1 MAVYIPE
8 EKINDIKNSA
18 DIVDIIS
25 ETVVLKKS
33 GKNFLGLCPF
43 HSEKTPSFTV
53 SPDKQIF
60 YCFGC
65 NAGGNVFSFL
75 MKQHGLSFPEAARM
89 LARRYGIDIP
99 VRTMSL
105 EQKRRISERE
115 SVLAINRQAMDFFRC
130 ALLENASGKKAME
143 YLLKRGISREIID
156 DFKLGYAPEGWD
168 NLAIYFSK
176 NKQSD
181 GLVEKS
187 GLIIPRKGKSGFY
200 DRFRSRIIFPIFDVS
215 MQVIGFGGRVLD
227 DSLPKYLNSPET
239 PVYNKSRSLY
249 GLHMAKG
256 KCRESETVFIVEGY
270 FDLLALHQHGIQNSV
285 ATLGTSLTPEHV
297 QILRGFIGKS
307 GRVVL
312 VYDSDIAG
320 IKAAQRSIEVFDKGY
335 VDASIVVL
343 PDGHD
348 PDSYLLEFG
357 AEPFTKLAAESKGVI
372 SFLIDCAVKKHLSAC
387 DAQAGG
393 LSTEG
398 KIHIISDMKAPLAA
412 INDNVARSLYVK
424 ELAERIGIDETAV
437 LEKVREVSAGRS
449 SDIAK
454 PAADYVLQNNGNRLE
469 RRIIAMMLQ
478 FPEVL
483 PEVDNR
489 GVLNLFEDNI
499 LKSIGQFIL
508 KRKNRSVE
516 LASELMTIIDDKD
529 KRSIIASLVM
539 GDDLWDRDGCLKLIA
554 QFESSKYRHER
565 KLLQEIKDAEER
577 NDHELLLGLLKKK
590 QIQAKKTKEKNF

>member
-8 EKINDIKNSA
+8 EKINDITNAS

-65 NAGGNVFSFL
+65 SAGGNVFSFL
-75 MKQHGLSFPEAARM
+75 MKQEGLSFPEAARM

-99 VRTMSL
+99 VRTMSP

-115 SVLAINRQAMDFFRC
+115 SVLAINRQAMDFFC
-130 ALLENASGKKAME
+130 LALLENVSGKKAME
-143 YLLKRGISREIID
+143 YLIERGISREIID

-176 NKQSD
+176 KKEPD

-200 DRFRSRIIFPIFDVS
+200 DRFRSRIIFPIFDIS
-215 MQVIGFGGRVLD
+215 MQIIGFGGRVLD

-256 KCRESETVFIVEGY
+256 KCRESKTVFIVEGY

-297 QILRGFIGKS
+297 QILRGFIGKN

-320 IKAAQRSIEVFDKGY
+320 IKAAKRSIEVFDKGY

-343 PDGHD
+343 PTGHD

-357 AEPFTKLAAESKGVI
+357 AESFTSLTAESKGVI
-372 SFLIDCAVKKHLSAC
+372 SFLIDYAVKKH
-387 DAQAGG
+387 G

-398 KIHIISDMKAPLAA
+398 KIHIISDMKVPLSA
-412 INDNVARSLYVK
+412 INDNVARLLYIK
-424 ELAERIGIDETAV
+424 ELAERIGIDETAL
-437 LEKVREVSAGRS
+437 LEKVREVSAGGR

-454 PAADYVLQNNGNRLE
+454 PGADYALQNNGNRLE

-478 FPEVL
+478 FPDVL

-489 GVLNLFEDNI
+489 GLLNLFEDNM

-508 KRKNRSVE
+508 QRKDRSGE

-529 KRSIIASLVM
+529 KRSIIASLAM

-554 QFESSKYRHER
+554 QFESSRYRHER

-577 NDHELLLGLLKKK
+577 NDHDLLFRLLKKK
-590 QIQAKKTKEKNF
+590 QMQAKKIK

>member
-25 ETVVLKKS
+25 EVVVLKKS

-239 PVYNKSRSLY
+239 LVYNKSRSLY

-312 VYDSDIAG
+312 VYDSDRAG

-343 PDGHD
+343 PAGHD

-357 AEPFTKLAAESKGVI
+357 AEPFTKLVAESKGVI
-372 SFLIDCAVKKHLSAC
+372 SFLIDCAVKKH
-387 DAQAGG
+387 G

-398 KIHIISDMKAPLAA
+398 KIHIISDMKVPLAA
-412 INDNVARSLYVK
+412 INDNVARSLYSK

-449 SDIAK
+449 SDIGK
-454 PAADYVLQNNGNRLE
+454 PAADYVLQKSGNRLE

-539 GDDLWDRDGCLKLIA
+539 GDDLWDRDGCLKLIG

>member
-8 EKINDIKNSA
+8 EKINDIKNAA

-25 ETVVLKKS
+25 EVVVLKKS

-53 SPDKQIF
+53 STDKQIF

-65 NAGGNVFSFL
+65 SAGGNVFSFL
-75 MKQHGLSFPEAARM
+75 MKQEGISFPDAVRM

-99 VRTMSL
+99 VQTMSP
-105 EQKRRISERE
+105 EQKRQISQRE
-115 SVLAINRQAMDFFRC
+115 SVLAINKQAMDFFRC
-130 ALLENASGKKAME
+130 ALLENTSGKKAME
-143 YLLKRGISREIID
+143 YLLKRGISREIIN
-156 DFKLGYAPEGWD
+156 DFKIGYAPEGWD

-176 NKQSD
+176 NKQPD
-181 GLVEKS
+181 ELVEKS

-200 DRFRSRIIFPIFDVS
+200 DRFRSRIIFPIFDIN

-249 GLHMAKG
+249 GLHVAKG
-256 KCRESETVFIVEGY
+256 KCRESKTVFIVEGY

-297 QILRGFIGKS
+297 QILRGFIGKD
-307 GRVVL
+307 GRIVL
-312 VYDSDIAG
+312 VYDSDLAG
-320 IKAAQRSIEVFDKGY
+320 IKAAQRSIEVFDRGY
-335 VDASIVVL
+335 VNAAIVVL
-343 PDGHD
+343 PSGHD

-357 AEPFTKLAAESKGVI
+357 TEPFMNLAAESKGVI
-372 SFLIDCAVKKHLSAC
+372 SFLIDCAVKKH
-387 DAQAGG
+387 G

-424 ELAERIGIDETAV
+424 ELAERVDIDEKAV
-437 LEKVREVSAGRS
+437 LEKVRQVSAGKR
-449 SDIAK
+449 SDIAS
-454 PAADYVLQNNGNRLE
+454 PSADYVLQNNGNRLE
-469 RRIIAMMLQ
+469 RQIISMMLQ

-483 PEVDNR
+483 PEVYNR
-489 GVLNLFEDNI
+489 GLLNLFEDNI

-508 KRKNRSVE
+508 KRKDSPGDLV
-516 LASELMTIIDDKD
+516 SELMAVVDDKD
-529 KRSIIASLVM
+529 KKSIIASLAM
-539 GDDLWDRDGCLKLIA
+539 GDELWDRDECLKLIT
-554 QFESSKYRHER
+554 QFESSRYRNER
-565 KLLQEIKDAEER
+565 KLLQEIKAAEDR
-577 NDHELLLGLLKKK
+577 NDHELVLRLLKKK
-590 QIQAKKTKEKNF
+590 QMQIKKTK

>member
-8 EKINDIKNSA
+8 EKINDIKNAS

-75 MKQHGLSFPEAARM
+75 MKQEGISFPEAARM

-99 VRTMSL
+99 VRTMSP
-105 EQKRRISERE
+105 EQKRRISEKE

-168 NLAIYFSK
+168 KLAIYFSK
-176 NKQSD
+176 KKQPD

-200 DRFRSRIIFPIFDVS
+200 DRFRSRIIFPIFDIS
-215 MQVIGFGGRVLD
+215 MQVIGFGGRVMD

-256 KCRESETVFIVEGY
+256 KCRETRTVFIVEGY

-297 QILRGFIGKS
+297 QILRGFIGEN

-343 PDGHD
+343 PAGHD

-357 AEPFTKLAAESKGVI
+357 AEPFTKLAAESKEII

-393 LSTEG
+393 LSTKG
-398 KIHIISDMKAPLAA
+398 KIHIISDMKVPLAA

-437 LEKVREVSAGRS
+437 LEKVREVSVARR
-449 SDIAK
+449 SDIARS
-454 PAADYVLQNNGNRLE
+454 AADYVLQNNGNRLE

-478 FPEVL
+478 FTEIL
-483 PEVDNR
+483 SEVDNR
-489 GVLNLFEDNI
+489 GLLNLFEDNI

-508 KRKNRSVE
+508 KCKDRPGE
-516 LASELMTIIDDKD
+516 PASELMTIIDDKD
-529 KRSIIASLVM
+529 KKNIIASLVM

-554 QFESSKYRHER
+554 QFESSRYRHER

-577 NDHELLLGLLKKK
+577 NDHELLLRLLKKK
-590 QIQAKKTKEKNF
+590 QMQAKNKIKNF

>member
-8 EKINDIKNSA
+8 EKIDDIKNSA

-25 ETVVLKKS
+25 ETVLLKKS

-75 MKQHGLSFPEAARM
+75 MKQEGISFPEAARM

-99 VRTMSL
+99 VRTMSP

-115 SVLAINRQAMDFFRC
+115 SVLVINRQAMDFFRH
-130 ALLENASGKKAME
+130 ALLENTSGEKAME

-176 NKQSD
+176 KKQLD

-187 GLIIPRKGKSGFY
+187 GLIIPRKGKNGFY
-200 DRFRSRIIFPIFDVS
+200 DRFRSRIIFPIFDIS
-215 MQVIGFGGRVLD
+215 MHVIGFGGRVMD

-256 KCRESETVFIVEGY
+256 KCRESKTVFIVEGY

-297 QILRGFIGKS
+297 QILRGVIGKN
-307 GRVVL
+307 GRVML

-335 VDASIVVL
+335 VDAGIVVL
-343 PDGHD
+343 PSGHD

-372 SFLIDCAVKKHLSAC
+372 SFLIDCAVKKH
-387 DAQAGG
+387 G

-398 KIHIISDMKAPLAA
+398 KIHIISDMKVPLAA

-424 ELAERIGIDETAV
+424 ELSERIGIDETAV
-437 LEKVREVSAGRS
+437 LEKVRGVSAGRR

-454 PAADYVLQNNGNRLE
+454 PAADYTLRNNGNKLE

-489 GVLNLFEDNI
+489 GLLNLFEDNI

-508 KRKNRSVE
+508 DRSGE
-516 LASELMTIIDDKD
+516 PASELMTIIDDKD
-529 KRSIIASLVM
+529 KRSIIASLVI

-554 QFESSKYRHER
+554 QFESSRYRHER
-565 KLLQEIKDAEER
+565 KFLQEIKDAEDR
-577 NDHELLLGLLKKK
+577 NDHELVLRLLKKK
-590 QIQAKKTKEKNF
+590 RTQVKNKTKNP

>member
-1 MAVYIPE
+1 MHFLAVYIPE
-8 EKINDIKNSA
+8 EKIDDIKNSA

-25 ETVVLKKS
+25 ETVLLKKS

-75 MKQHGLSFPEAARM
+75 MKQEGISFPEAARM

-99 VRTMSL
+99 VRTMSP

-115 SVLAINRQAMDFFRC
+115 SVLEINRQAMDFFRNI
-130 ALLENASGKKAME
+130 LLENASGKKAME

-176 NKQSD
+176 KKQLD

-187 GLIIPRKGKSGFY
+187 GLIIPRKGKNGFY
-200 DRFRSRIIFPIFDVS
+200 DRFRSRIIFPIFDIS
-215 MQVIGFGGRVLD
+215 MHVIGFGGRVMD

-256 KCRESETVFIVEGY
+256 KCRESKTVFIVEGY

-297 QILRGFIGKS
+297 QILRGVIGKN
-307 GRVVL
+307 GRVML

-335 VDASIVVL
+335 VDAGIVVL
-343 PDGHD
+343 PSGHD

-372 SFLIDCAVKKHLSAC
+372 SFLIDCAVKKH
-387 DAQAGG
+387 G

-398 KIHIISDMKAPLAA
+398 KIHIISDMKVPLAA

-424 ELAERIGIDETAV
+424 ELSERIGIDETAV
-437 LEKVREVSAGRS
+437 LEKVRGVSAGRR

-454 PAADYVLQNNGNRLE
+454 PAADYTLRNNGNKLE

-489 GVLNLFEDNI
+489 GLLNLFEDNI

-508 KRKNRSVE
+508 DRSGE
-516 LASELMTIIDDKD
+516 PASELMTIIDDKD
-529 KRSIIASLVM
+529 KRSIIASLVI

-565 KLLQEIKDAEER
+565 KFLQEIKDAEDR
-577 NDHELLLGLLKKK
+577 NDHELVLRLLKKK
-590 QIQAKKTKEKNF
+590 RTQVKNKTKNP

>member
-65 NAGGNVFSFL
+65 NTGGNVFSFL
-75 MKQHGLSFPEAARM
+75 MKQEGLSFPEAARM

-99 VRTMSL
+99 VRTMSP

-168 NLAIYFSK
+168 NLAIYLSK
-176 NKQSD
+176 KKQPD

-200 DRFRSRIIFPIFDVS
+200 DRFRSRIIFPIFDIS

-249 GLHMAKG
+249 GLNMAKG
-256 KCRESETVFIVEGY
+256 KCRESRTVFIVEGY

-297 QILRGFIGKS
+297 QILRGFIGKN

-343 PDGHD
+343 PAGHD

-357 AEPFTKLAAESKGVI
+357 AEPFTKLAAESKEII

-393 LSTEG
+393 LSTKG
-398 KIHIISDMKAPLAA
+398 KIHIISDMKVPLAA

-437 LEKVREVSAGRS
+437 LEKVREVSVARR
-449 SDIAK
+449 SDIAR

-478 FPEVL
+478 FPEIL
-483 PEVDNR
+483 SEVHNR
-489 GVLNLFEDNI
+489 GLLNLFEDDI

-508 KRKNRSVE
+508 KRKDRSGE
-516 LASELMTIIDDKD
+516 PASELMTVIDDKD

-554 QFESSKYRHER
+554 QFESSRYRHER

-577 NDHELLLGLLKKK
+577 NDHELLLRLLKKK
-590 QIQAKKTKEKNF
+590 QIQIKKIK

>member
-1 MAVYIPE
+1 MHFLAVYIPE
-8 EKINDIKNSA
+8 EKIDDIKNSA

-25 ETVVLKKS
+25 ETVLLKKS

-75 MKQHGLSFPEAARM
+75 MKQEGISFPEAARM

-99 VRTMSL
+99 VRTMSP

-115 SVLAINRQAMDFFRC
+115 SVLVINRQAMDFFRH
-130 ALLENASGKKAME
+130 ALLENTSGEKAME

-176 NKQSD
+176 KKQLD

-187 GLIIPRKGKSGFY
+187 GLIIPRKGKNGFY
-200 DRFRSRIIFPIFDVS
+200 DRFRSRIIFPIFDIS
-215 MQVIGFGGRVLD
+215 MHVIGFGGRVMD

-256 KCRESETVFIVEGY
+256 KCRESKTVFIVEGY

-297 QILRGFIGKS
+297 QILRGVIGKN
-307 GRVVL
+307 GRVML

-335 VDASIVVL
+335 VDAGIVVL
-343 PDGHD
+343 PSGHD

-372 SFLIDCAVKKHLSAC
+372 SFLIDCAVKKH
-387 DAQAGG
+387 G

-398 KIHIISDMKAPLAA
+398 KIHIISDMKVPLAA

-424 ELAERIGIDETAV
+424 ELSERIGIDETAV
-437 LEKVREVSAGRS
+437 LEKVRGVSAGRR

-454 PAADYVLQNNGNRLE
+454 PAADYTLRNNGNKLE

-489 GVLNLFEDNI
+489 GLLNLFEDNI

-508 KRKNRSVE
+508 DRSGE
-516 LASELMTIIDDKD
+516 PASELMTIIDDKD
-529 KRSIIASLVM
+529 KRSIIASLVI

-554 QFESSKYRHER
+554 QFESSRYRHER
-565 KLLQEIKDAEER
+565 KFLQEIKDAEDR
-577 NDHELLLGLLKKK
+577 NDHELVLRLLKKK
-590 QIQAKKTKEKNF
+590 RTQVKNKTKNP

>member
-8 EKINDIKNSA
+8 EKINDIKNSS

-168 NLAIYFSK
+168 KLAIYFSK
-176 NKQSD
+176 KKQPD

-200 DRFRSRIIFPIFDVS
+200 DRFRSRIIFPIFDIS

-343 PDGHD
+343 PDGYD

-372 SFLIDCAVKKHLSAC
+372 SFLIDCAVKKH
-387 DAQAGG
+387 G
-393 LSTEG
+393 LSTER
-398 KIHIISDMKAPLAA
+398 KIHIISDMKAPLSA

-424 ELAERIGIDETAV
+424 ELAERIGIDETAL
-437 LEKVREVSAGRS
+437 LEKVREVSAKRS

-454 PAADYVLQNNGNRLE
+454 PAADYVLQKNGNKLE

-508 KRKNRSVE
+508 KRKNRSGE
-516 LASELMTIIDDKD
+516 FASELMTIIDDKD

-554 QFESSKYRHER
+554 QFESSRYRHER

-577 NDHELLLGLLKKK
+577 NDHELLLRLLKKK
-590 QIQAKKTKEKNF
+590 QMQAKNKIKNF

>member
-1 MAVYIPE
+1 MHFLAVYIPE
-8 EKINDIKNSA
+8 EKIDDIKNSA

-25 ETVVLKKS
+25 ETVLLKKS

-75 MKQHGLSFPEAARM
+75 MKQEGISFPEAARM

-99 VRTMSL
+99 VRTMSP

-115 SVLAINRQAMDFFRC
+115 SVLVINRQAMDFFRH
-130 ALLENASGKKAME
+130 ALLENTSGKKAME

-176 NKQSD
+176 KKQLD

-187 GLIIPRKGKSGFY
+187 GLIIPRKGKNGFY
-200 DRFRSRIIFPIFDVS
+200 DRFRSRIIFPIFDIS
-215 MQVIGFGGRVLD
+215 MHVIGFGGRVMD

-256 KCRESETVFIVEGY
+256 KCRESKTVFIVEGY

-297 QILRGFIGKS
+297 QILRGVIGKN
-307 GRVVL
+307 GRVML

-335 VDASIVVL
+335 VDAGIVVL
-343 PDGHD
+343 PSGHD

-372 SFLIDCAVKKHLSAC
+372 SFLIDCAVKKH
-387 DAQAGG
+387 G

-398 KIHIISDMKAPLAA
+398 KIHIISDMKVPLAA

-424 ELAERIGIDETAV
+424 ELSERIGIDETAV
-437 LEKVREVSAGRS
+437 LEKVRGVSAGRR

-454 PAADYVLQNNGNRLE
+454 PAADYTLRNNGNKLE

-489 GVLNLFEDNI
+489 GLLNLFEDNI

-508 KRKNRSVE
+508 DRSGE
-516 LASELMTIIDDKD
+516 PASELMTIIDDKD
-529 KRSIIASLVM
+529 KRSIIASLVI

-565 KLLQEIKDAEER
+565 KFLQEIKDAEDR
-577 NDHELLLGLLKKK
+577 NDHELVLRLLKKK
-590 QIQAKKTKEKNF
+590 RTQVKNKTKNP

>member
-8 EKINDIKNSA
+8 EKINDIKNA
-18 DIVDIIS
+18 TDIVDIIS

-75 MKQHGLSFPEAARM
+75 MKQEGISFPEAARM

-99 VRTMSL
+99 VRTMSP
-105 EQKRRISERE
+105 EQKRRISEKE

-130 ALLENASGKKAME
+130 TLLENASGKKAME

-168 NLAIYFSK
+168 KLAIYFSK
-176 NKQSD
+176 KKQPD

-200 DRFRSRIIFPIFDVS
+200 DRFRSRIIFPIFDIS
-215 MQVIGFGGRVLD
+215 MQVIGFGGRVMD

-256 KCRESETVFIVEGY
+256 RCRESKTVFIVEGY

-297 QILRGFIGKS
+297 QILRGFIGEN

-343 PDGHD
+343 PAGHD

-357 AEPFTKLAAESKGVI
+357 AEPFTKLAAESKEII

-393 LSTEG
+393 LSTKG
-398 KIHIISDMKAPLAA
+398 KIHIISDMKVPLAA

-483 PEVDNR
+483 SEVDNR
-489 GVLNLFEDNI
+489 GLLNLFEDNI
-499 LKSIGQFIL
+499 LKSIGHFIL
-508 KRKNRSVE
+508 KRKDRSGE

-529 KRSIIASLVM
+529 KKSIIASLVM

-554 QFESSKYRHER
+554 QFESSRYRHER

-577 NDHELLLGLLKKK
+577 NDHELLLRLLKKK
-590 QIQAKKTKEKNF
+590 QMQAKNKIKNF

>member
-8 EKINDIKNSA
+8 EKIDDIKNSA

-25 ETVVLKKS
+25 ETVLLKKS

-75 MKQHGLSFPEAARM
+75 MKQEGISFPEAARM

-99 VRTMSL
+99 VRTMSP

-115 SVLAINRQAMDFFRC
+115 SVLVINRQAMDFFRH
-130 ALLENASGKKAME
+130 ALLENTSGKKAME

-176 NKQSD
+176 KKQLD

-187 GLIIPRKGKSGFY
+187 GLIIPRKGKNGFY
-200 DRFRSRIIFPIFDVS
+200 DRFRSRIIFPIFDIS
-215 MQVIGFGGRVLD
+215 MHVIGFGGRVMD

-256 KCRESETVFIVEGY
+256 KCRESKTVFIVEGY

-297 QILRGFIGKS
+297 QILRGVIGKN
-307 GRVVL
+307 GRVML

-335 VDASIVVL
+335 VDAGIVVL
-343 PDGHD
+343 PSGHD

-372 SFLIDCAVKKHLSAC
+372 SFLIDCAVKKH
-387 DAQAGG
+387 G

-398 KIHIISDMKAPLAA
+398 KIHIISDMKVPLAA

-424 ELAERIGIDETAV
+424 ELSERIGIDETAV
-437 LEKVREVSAGRS
+437 LEKVRGVSAGRR

-454 PAADYVLQNNGNRLE
+454 PAADYTLRNNGNKLE

-489 GVLNLFEDNI
+489 GLLNLFEDNI

-508 KRKNRSVE
+508 DRSGE
-516 LASELMTIIDDKD
+516 PASELMTIIDDKD
-529 KRSIIASLVM
+529 KRSIIASLVI

-554 QFESSKYRHER
+554 QFESSRYRHER
-565 KLLQEIKDAEER
+565 KFLQEIKDAEDR
-577 NDHELLLGLLKKK
+577 NDHELVLRLLKKK
-590 QIQAKKTKEKNF
+590 RTQVKNKTKNP

>member
-8 EKINDIKNSA
+8 EKINDIKNSS

-75 MKQHGLSFPEAARM
+75 MKQEGLSFPEAVRM

-99 VRTMSL
+99 VRTMSP

-115 SVLAINRQAMDFFRC
+115 SVLAINRQAMDFFRY
-130 ALLENASGKKAME
+130 ALLKNASGKKAME

-168 NLAIYFSK
+168 NIAIYFSK
-176 NKQSD
+176 KKQPD

-200 DRFRSRIIFPIFDVS
+200 DRFRSRIIFPIFDIS
-215 MQVIGFGGRVLD
+215 MQVVGFGGRVLD
-227 DSLPKYLNSPET
+227 NSLPKYLNSPET

-249 GLHMAKG
+249 GLHVAKG
-256 KCRESETVFIVEGY
+256 KCRESKTVFIVEGY
-270 FDLLALHQHGIQNSV
+270 FDLLALHQHGVQNSV

-297 QILRGFIGKS
+297 QILRGFIGKN

-312 VYDSDIAG
+312 VYDSDMAG

-343 PDGHD
+343 PAGHD

-357 AEPFTKLAAESKGVI
+357 VESFTSLAAESKGVI
-372 SFLIDCAVKKHLSAC
+372 SFLIDCAVKKH
-387 DAQAGG
+387 G

-424 ELAERIGIDETAV
+424 ELAECVGVDETAV
-437 LEKVREVSAGRS
+437 LEKVREVSAGRR

-483 PEVDNR
+483 SEVDNR
-489 GVLNLFEDNI
+489 GLLNLFEDNI

-508 KRKNRSVE
+508 KHKDRSGE
-516 LASELMTIIDDKD
+516 FASELMTVIDDKD

-554 QFESSKYRHER
+554 QFESSRYRHER

-577 NDHELLLGLLKKK
+577 NDHELLIRLLKKK
-590 QIQAKKTKEKNF
+590 QMQAEKAK

>member
-8 EKINDIKNSA
+8 EKINDIKNA
-18 DIVDIIS
+18 TDIVDIIS

-75 MKQHGLSFPEAARM
+75 MKQEGISFPEAARM

-99 VRTMSL
+99 VRTMSP
-105 EQKRRISERE
+105 EQKRRISEKE

-168 NLAIYFSK
+168 KLAIYFSK
-176 NKQSD
+176 KKQPD

-187 GLIIPRKGKSGFY
+187 GLIIPRKSKSGFY
-200 DRFRSRIIFPIFDVS
+200 DRFRSRIIFPIFDIS
-215 MQVIGFGGRVLD
+215 MQVIGFGGRVMD

-256 KCRESETVFIVEGY
+256 RCRESKTVFIVEGY

-297 QILRGFIGKS
+297 QILRGFIGEN

-343 PDGHD
+343 PAGHD

-357 AEPFTKLAAESKGVI
+357 AEPFTKLAAESKEII

-393 LSTEG
+393 LSTKG
-398 KIHIISDMKAPLAA
+398 KIHIISDMKVPLAA

-483 PEVDNR
+483 SEVDNR
-489 GVLNLFEDNI
+489 GLLNLFEDNI
-499 LKSIGQFIL
+499 LKSIGHFIL
-508 KRKNRSVE
+508 KRKDRSGE

-529 KRSIIASLVM
+529 KKSIIASLVM

-554 QFESSKYRHER
+554 QFESSRYRHER

-577 NDHELLLGLLKKK
+577 NDHELLLRLLKKK
-590 QIQAKKTKEKNF
+590 QMQAKNKIKNF

>member
-1 MAVYIPE
+1 LVVYIPE
-8 EKINDIKNSA
+8 EKINNIKNAA

-25 ETVVLKKS
+25 EVIVLKKS

-43 HSEKTPSFTV
+43 HPEKTPSFTV
-53 SPDKQIF
+53 SPGKQIF

-65 NAGGNVFSFL
+65 GAGGNVFSFL
-75 MKQHGLSFPEAARM
+75 MKQEGISFPEAARM
-89 LARRYGIDIP
+89 LARRYSIDIP
-99 VRTMSL
+99 VRTMSP
-105 EQKRRISERE
+105 EQKRQISERE

-130 ALLENASGKKAME
+130 ALLENISGKKAMK
-143 YLLKRGISREIID
+143 YLLNRGISREIID

-176 NKQSD
+176 KKQPD

-187 GLIIPRKGKSGFY
+187 GLIIPKKGKGGFY
-200 DRFRSRIIFPIFDVS
+200 DRFRSRIIFPIFDIS

-239 PVYNKSRSLY
+239 LVYNKSRSLY

-256 KCRESETVFIVEGY
+256 KCRENKTVFIVEGY

-297 QILRGFIGKS
+297 QILRGFIGKN

-335 VDASIVVL
+335 VDAAIVVL
-343 PDGHD
+343 PVGHD

-357 AEPFTKLAAESKGVI
+357 AEPFISLAAESKGVI
-372 SFLIDCAVKKHLSAC
+372 SFLIDCAVKKH
-387 DAQAGG
+387 G

-398 KIHIISDMKAPLAA
+398 KIHIISDMKVPLAA

-424 ELAERIGIDETAV
+424 ELAERFGIDETAV
-437 LEKVREVSAGRS
+437 LEKVRQASSGRS
-449 SDIAK
+449 SDVAK
-454 PAADYVLQNNGNRLE
+454 PVADYVLKNNGNRLE
-469 RRIIAMMLQ
+469 TQIIAMMLQ

-483 PEVDNR
+483 SEVDNR
-489 GVLNLFEDNI
+489 GLLNLFEDNI
-499 LKSIGQFIL
+499 LKSIGQVIL
-508 KRKNRSVE
+508 KLKDCSGE

-529 KRSIIASLVM
+529 KKSIIASLAM
-539 GDDLWDRDGCLKLIA
+539 GDELWDRNKCLKRIA
-554 QFESSKYRHER
+554 QFESSRYRHER
-565 KLLQEIKDAEER
+565 KLLQEIKDAEDR
-577 NDHELLLGLLKKK
+577 NDDELVFRLLKKK
-590 QIQAKKTKEKNF
+590 RTQVKNKIKNP

>member
-33 GKNFLGLCPF
+33 GKNYLGLCPF

-75 MKQHGLSFPEAARM
+75 MKQEGISFPEAARM

-99 VRTMSL
+99 VRTMSP
-105 EQKRRISERE
+105 EQKKRISERE
-115 SVLAINRQAMDFFRC
+115 SVLAINRQAMDFFCR

-168 NLAIYFSK
+168 NLAVYFSK
-176 NKQSD
+176 NKQPD

-200 DRFRSRIIFPIFDVS
+200 DRFRSRIIFPIFDIS
-215 MQVIGFGGRVLD
+215 MQVIGFGGRVMD

-239 PVYNKSRSLY
+239 HVYNKSRSLY

-285 ATLGTSLTPEHV
+285 ATLGTSLTPKHV
-297 QILRGFIGKS
+297 QILRGFIGKN
-307 GRVVL
+307 GRIVL
-312 VYDSDIAG
+312 VYDSDMAG
-320 IKAAQRSIEVFDKGY
+320 IKAAQRTIEVFDKGY
-335 VDASIVVL
+335 VDAHIVVL

-372 SFLIDCAVKKHLSAC
+372 SFLIDCAVKKH
-387 DAQAGG
+387 G

-398 KIHIISDMKAPLAA
+398 KIRIISDMKVFLAA

-437 LEKVREVSAGRS
+437 LEKVREAPAGRRLGV
-449 SDIAK
+449 AK

-489 GVLNLFEDNI
+489 GLLNLFEDNI

-508 KRKNRSVE
+508 DRSGKP
-516 LASELMTIIDDKD
+516 ASELMTIIDDKN
-529 KRSIIASLVM
+529 KKSIIASLVI
-539 GDDLWDRDGCLKLIA
+539 GDDLWDRDGCLKLVA
-554 QFESSKYRHER
+554 QFESSRYRNER
-565 KLLQEIKDAEER
+565 KLSQEIKDAEER
-577 NDHELLLGLLKKK
+577 NDYELALRLLKKK
-590 QIQAKKTKEKNF
+590 QMQIKKAK

>member
-1 MAVYIPE
+1 MHFLAVYIPE

-33 GKNFLGLCPF
+33 GKNYLGLCPF

-75 MKQHGLSFPEAARM
+75 MKQEGISFPEAARM

-99 VRTMSL
+99 VRTMSP
-105 EQKRRISERE
+105 EQKKRISERE
-115 SVLAINRQAMDFFRC
+115 SVLAINRQAMDFFCR

-168 NLAIYFSK
+168 NLAVYFSK
-176 NKQSD
+176 NKQPD

-200 DRFRSRIIFPIFDVS
+200 DRFRSRIIFPIFDIS
-215 MQVIGFGGRVLD
+215 MQVIGFGGRVMD

-239 PVYNKSRSLY
+239 HVYNKSRSLY

-285 ATLGTSLTPEHV
+285 ATLGTSLTPKHV
-297 QILRGFIGKS
+297 QILRGFIGKN
-307 GRVVL
+307 GRIVL
-312 VYDSDIAG
+312 VYDSDMAG
-320 IKAAQRSIEVFDKGY
+320 IKAAQRTIEVFDKGY
-335 VDASIVVL
+335 VDAHIVVL

-372 SFLIDCAVKKHLSAC
+372 SFLIDCAVKKH
-387 DAQAGG
+387 G

-398 KIHIISDMKAPLAA
+398 KIRIISDMKVFLAA

-437 LEKVREVSAGRS
+437 LEKVREAPAGRRLGV
-449 SDIAK
+449 AK

-489 GVLNLFEDNI
+489 GLLNLFEDNI

-508 KRKNRSVE
+508 DRSGKP
-516 LASELMTIIDDKD
+516 ASELMTIIDDKN
-529 KRSIIASLVM
+529 KKSIIASLVI
-539 GDDLWDRDGCLKLIA
+539 GDDLWDRDGCLKLVA
-554 QFESSKYRHER
+554 QFESSRYRNER
-565 KLLQEIKDAEER
+565 KLSQEIKDAEER
-577 NDHELLLGLLKKK
+577 NDYELALRLLKKK
-590 QIQAKKTKEKNF
+590 QMQIKKAK

>member
-8 EKINDIKNSA
+8 EKINDIKNSS

-75 MKQHGLSFPEAARM
+75 MKQEGLSFPEAARM

-99 VRTMSL
+99 VRTMSP

-115 SVLAINRQAMDFFRC
+115 SVLAINRQAMDFFRY
-130 ALLENASGKKAME
+130 ALLKNASGKKAME

-168 NLAIYFSK
+168 NIAIYFSK
-176 NKQSD
+176 KKQPD

-200 DRFRSRIIFPIFDVS
+200 DRFRSRIIFPIFDIS
-215 MQVIGFGGRVLD
+215 MQVVGFGGRVLD
-227 DSLPKYLNSPET
+227 NSLPKYLNSPET

-249 GLHMAKG
+249 GLHVAKG
-256 KCRESETVFIVEGY
+256 KCRESKTVFIVEGY
-270 FDLLALHQHGIQNSV
+270 FDLLALHQHGVQNSV

-297 QILRGFIGKS
+297 QILRGFIGKN

-312 VYDSDIAG
+312 VYDSDMAG

-343 PDGHD
+343 PAGHD

-357 AEPFTKLAAESKGVI
+357 VESFTSLAAESKGVI
-372 SFLIDCAVKKHLSAC
+372 SFLIDCAVKKH
-387 DAQAGG
+387 G

-424 ELAERIGIDETAV
+424 ELAECVGVDETAV
-437 LEKVREVSAGRS
+437 LEKVREVSAGRR

-483 PEVDNR
+483 SEVDNR
-489 GVLNLFEDNI
+489 GLLNLFEDNI

-508 KRKNRSVE
+508 KHKDRSGE
-516 LASELMTIIDDKD
+516 FASELMTVIDDKD

-554 QFESSKYRHER
+554 QFESSRYRHER

-577 NDHELLLGLLKKK
+577 NDHELLIRLLKKK
-590 QIQAKKTKEKNF
+590 QMQAEKAK

>member
-25 ETVVLKKS
+25 EVVVLKKS

-343 PDGHD
+343 PAGHD

-372 SFLIDCAVKKHLSAC
+372 SFLIDCAVKKH
-387 DAQAGG
+387 G

-398 KIHIISDMKAPLAA
+398 KIHIISDMKVPLAA
-412 INDNVARSLYVK
+412 INDNVARSLYSK

-449 SDIAK
+449 SGIAK
-454 PAADYVLQNNGNRLE
+454 PAADYVLQKNGNRLE

-539 GDDLWDRDGCLKLIA
+539 GDDLWDRDGCLKLIG

>member
-1 MAVYIPE
+1 MHFLAVYIPE

-25 ETVVLKKS
+25 EVVVLKKS

-130 ALLENASGKKAME
+130 ALIENASGKKAME
-143 YLLKRGISREIID
+143 YLLKRGISRD

-181 GLVEKS
+181 RLVEKS

-215 MQVIGFGGRVLD
+215 MQVIGFGGRVMD

-256 KCRESETVFIVEGY
+256 KCRETRTVFIVEGY
-270 FDLLALHQHGIQNSV
+270 FELLALHQHGIQNSV

-320 IKAAQRSIEVFDKGY
+320 IKDAQRSIEVYDKGY
-335 VDASIVVL
+335 VDASILVL
-343 PDGHD
+343 HDGYE
-348 PDSYLLEFG
+348 PDS
-357 AEPFTKLAAESKGVI
+357 
-372 SFLIDCAVKKHLSAC
+372 
-387 DAQAGG
+387 
-393 LSTEG
+393 
-398 KIHIISDMKAPLAA
+398 
-412 INDNVARSLYVK
+412 
-424 ELAERIGIDETAV
+424 
-437 LEKVREVSAGRS
+437 
-449 SDIAK
+449 
-454 PAADYVLQNNGNRLE
+454 
-469 RRIIAMMLQ
+469 
-478 FPEVL
+478 
-483 PEVDNR
+483 
-489 GVLNLFEDNI
+489 
-499 LKSIGQFIL
+499 
-508 KRKNRSVE
+508 
-516 LASELMTIIDDKD
+516 
-529 KRSIIASLVM
+529 
-539 GDDLWDRDGCLKLIA
+539 
-554 QFESSKYRHER
+554 
-565 KLLQEIKDAEER
+565 
-577 NDHELLLGLLKKK
+577 
-590 QIQAKKTKEKNF
+590 

>member
-1 MAVYIPE
+1 MHFLAVYIPE
-8 EKINDIKNSA
+8 EKINDIKNA
-18 DIVDIIS
+18 TDLVDIIS

-53 SPDKQIF
+53 SPGKQIF

-65 NAGGNVFSFL
+65 SVGGNVFSFL
-75 MKQHGLSFPEAARM
+75 MKQEGLSFPEAARM

-99 VRTMSL
+99 VQAMSP

-115 SVLAINRQAMDFFRC
+115 SVFAINRQAMDFFRH
-130 ALLENASGKKAME
+130 ALLENTSGKKAME

-176 NKQSD
+176 KKQLD

-200 DRFRSRIIFPIFDVS
+200 DRFRSRIIFPIFDIS
-215 MQVIGFGGRVLD
+215 MQVIGFGGRVMD

-270 FDLLALHQHGIQNSV
+270 FDLLALYQHGIQNSV

-297 QILRGFIGKS
+297 QILRGFIGKN

-335 VDASIVVL
+335 ADAGIVVL

-372 SFLIDCAVKKHLSAC
+372 SFLIDCAVKKH
-387 DAQAGG
+387 G

-398 KIHIISDMKAPLAA
+398 KIRIISDMKVPLAA

-424 ELAERIGIDETAV
+424 ELSERIGIDETAV
-437 LEKVREVSAGRS
+437 LEKVREAPAGRRS
-449 SDIAK
+449 GMAK

-478 FPEVL
+478 FPEIL

-489 GVLNLFEDNI
+489 GLLNLFEDNI
-499 LKSIGQFIL
+499 LKSIGQFML
-508 KRKNRSVE
+508 DRSGEPV
-516 LASELMTIIDDKD
+516 SELMTIIDDKD
-529 KRSIIASLVM
+529 KKSIIASLII

-554 QFESSKYRHER
+554 QFESSRYRNER
-565 KLLQEIKDAEER
+565 KLSQEIKDAEDR
-577 NDHELLLGLLKKK
+577 NDDELAIRLLKKK
-590 QIQAKKTKEKNF
+590 QKQIKKAK

>member
-8 EKINDIKNSA
+8 EKINDIKNAA

-65 NAGGNVFSFL
+65 SAGGNVFSFL
-75 MKQHGLSFPEAARM
+75 MKQEGLSFPEAARM
-89 LARRYGIDIP
+89 LARRYGIEIP

-115 SVLAINRQAMDFFRC
+115 SVLAINRQAMDFFRL
-130 ALLENASGKKAME
+130 ALLENAAGKKAME

-156 DFKLGYAPEGWD
+156 DFKLGYAPEAWD

-176 NKQSD
+176 KKQSD
-181 GLVEKS
+181 WLVEKS

-249 GLHMAKG
+249 GLHIAKG
-256 KCRESETVFIVEGY
+256 KCRESKTVFIVEGY

-285 ATLGTSLTPEHV
+285 ATLGTSLTPAHV

-335 VDASIVVL
+335 VGAHIVVL

-357 AEPFTKLAAESKGVI
+357 AEPFIKLAAESKGVI
-372 SFLIDCAVKKHLSAC
+372 SFLIDCAVKKH
-387 DAQAGG
+387 G
-393 LSTEG
+393 LLTEG
-398 KIHIISDMKAPLAA
+398 KIHIISDMKVPLAA
-412 INDNVARSLYVK
+412 INDNVVRSLYVK
-424 ELAERIGIDETAV
+424 ELAERIDIDETAV
-437 LEKVREVSAGRS
+437 LEKVREAPAGRR

-454 PAADYVLQNNGNRLE
+454 PVANHVLQNNGNRLE

-483 PEVDNR
+483 SEVDNR
-489 GVLNLFEDNI
+489 GLLNLFEDNI
-499 LKSIGQFIL
+499 LKSIGQVIL
-508 KRKNRSVE
+508 KRKDRSGE
-516 LASELMTIIDDKD
+516 MASELMTAIDDKD
-529 KRSIIASLVM
+529 KRGIIASLAI

-554 QFESSKYRHER
+554 QFESSRYRNER
-565 KLLQEIKDAEER
+565 KLLREIKDAEER
-577 NDHELLLGLLKKK
+577 NDYELALRLLKKK
-590 QIQAKKTKEKNF
+590 QIQIKNKIKNS

>member
-1 MAVYIPE
+1 MHFLAVYIPE
-8 EKINDIKNSA
+8 EKIDDIKNSA

-25 ETVVLKKS
+25 ETVLLKKS

-75 MKQHGLSFPEAARM
+75 MKQEGISFPEAARM

-99 VRTMSL
+99 VRTMSP

-115 SVLAINRQAMDFFRC
+115 SVLVINRQAMDFFRH
-130 ALLENASGKKAME
+130 ALLENTSGKKAME

-176 NKQSD
+176 KKQLD

-187 GLIIPRKGKSGFY
+187 GLIIPRKGKNGFY
-200 DRFRSRIIFPIFDVS
+200 DRFRSRIIFPIFDIS
-215 MQVIGFGGRVLD
+215 MHVIGFGGRVMD

-256 KCRESETVFIVEGY
+256 KCRESKTVFIVEGY

-297 QILRGFIGKS
+297 QILRGVIGKN
-307 GRVVL
+307 GRVML

-335 VDASIVVL
+335 VDAGIVVL
-343 PDGHD
+343 PSGHD

-372 SFLIDCAVKKHLSAC
+372 SFLIDCAVKKH
-387 DAQAGG
+387 G

-398 KIHIISDMKAPLAA
+398 KIHIISDMKVPLAA

-424 ELAERIGIDETAV
+424 ELSERIGIDETAV
-437 LEKVREVSAGRS
+437 LEKVRGVSAGRR

-454 PAADYVLQNNGNRLE
+454 PAADYTLRNNGNKLE

-489 GVLNLFEDNI
+489 GLLNLFEDNI

-508 KRKNRSVE
+508 DRSGE
-516 LASELMTIIDDKD
+516 PASELMTIIDDKD
-529 KRSIIASLVM
+529 KRSIIASLVI

-554 QFESSKYRHER
+554 QFESSRYRHER
-565 KLLQEIKDAEER
+565 KFLQEIKDAEDR
-577 NDHELLLGLLKKK
+577 NDHELVLRLLKKK
-590 QIQAKKTKEKNF
+590 RTQVKNKTKNP

>member
-1 MAVYIPE
+1 MHFLAVYIPE
-8 EKINDIKNSA
+8 EKIDDIKNSA

-25 ETVVLKKS
+25 ETVLLKKS

-75 MKQHGLSFPEAARM
+75 MKQEGISFPEAARM

-99 VRTMSL
+99 VRTMSP

-115 SVLAINRQAMDFFRC
+115 SVLVINRQAMDFFRNI
-130 ALLENASGKKAME
+130 LLENTSGKKAME

-176 NKQSD
+176 KKQLD

-187 GLIIPRKGKSGFY
+187 GLIIPRKGKNGFY
-200 DRFRSRIIFPIFDVS
+200 DRFRSRIIFPIFDIS
-215 MQVIGFGGRVLD
+215 MHVIGFGGRVMD

-256 KCRESETVFIVEGY
+256 KCRESKTVFIVEGY

-297 QILRGFIGKS
+297 QILRGVIGKN
-307 GRVVL
+307 GRVML

-335 VDASIVVL
+335 VDAGIVVL
-343 PDGHD
+343 PSGHD

-372 SFLIDCAVKKHLSAC
+372 SFLIDCAVKKH
-387 DAQAGG
+387 G

-398 KIHIISDMKAPLAA
+398 KIHIISDMKVPLAA

-424 ELAERIGIDETAV
+424 ELSERIGIDETAV
-437 LEKVREVSAGRS
+437 LEKVRGVSAGRR

-454 PAADYVLQNNGNRLE
+454 PAADYTLRNNGNKLE

-489 GVLNLFEDNI
+489 GLLNLFEDNI

-508 KRKNRSVE
+508 DRSGE
-516 LASELMTIIDDKD
+516 PASELMTIIDDKD
-529 KRSIIASLVM
+529 KRSIIASLVI

-554 QFESSKYRHER
+554 QFESSRYRHER
-565 KLLQEIKDAEER
+565 KFLQEIKDAEDR
-577 NDHELLLGLLKKK
+577 NDHELVLRLLKKK
-590 QIQAKKTKEKNF
+590 RTQVKNKTKNP

>member
-8 EKINDIKNSA
+8 EKINDIKNAA

-25 ETVVLKKS
+25 EVAVLKKS

-65 NAGGNVFSFL
+65 SAGGNVFSFL
-75 MKQHGLSFPEAARM
+75 MKQEGISFPEAVRM

-99 VRTMSL
+99 VQTMSP
-105 EQKRRISERE
+105 EQKRQISQRE

-130 ALLENASGKKAME
+130 ALLENTSGKTAME

-156 DFKLGYAPEGWD
+156 DFKIGYAPEGWD

-176 NKQSD
+176 KKQPD
-181 GLVEKS
+181 ELVEKS

-200 DRFRSRIIFPIFDVS
+200 DRFRSRIIFPIFDIS
-215 MQVIGFGGRVLD
+215 MQIIGFGGRVLD

-256 KCRESETVFIVEGY
+256 KCRESKTVFIVEGY

-297 QILRGFIGKS
+297 QILRGFIGKD
-307 GRVVL
+307 GRIVL
-312 VYDSDIAG
+312 VYDSDLAG

-335 VDASIVVL
+335 VDAAIVVL
-343 PDGHD
+343 PAGHD

-357 AEPFTKLAAESKGVI
+357 TEPFMNLAAESKGVI
-372 SFLIDCAVKKHLSAC
+372 SFLIDCAVKKH
-387 DAQAGG
+387 G

-398 KIHIISDMKAPLAA
+398 KIHIISDMKVSLSA
-412 INDNVARSLYVK
+412 IKDNVARSLYVK
-424 ELAERIGIDETAV
+424 ELAERIDIDEKAV
-437 LEKVREVSAGRS
+437 LEKVRQVSAGKS
-449 SDIAK
+449 SDIVK
-454 PAADYVLQNNGNRLE
+454 PAAYVFQNNGNRLE
-469 RRIIAMMLQ
+469 RQIIAMMLQ

-483 PEVDNR
+483 SEVDNR
-489 GVLNLFEDNI
+489 GLLNLFEDNI
-499 LKSIGQFIL
+499 LKSIGQSVL
-508 KRKNRSVE
+508 KLKDSSGE
-516 LASELMTIIDDKD
+516 PASELMSIIDDKD
-529 KRSIIASLVM
+529 KKSIIASLVM
-539 GDDLWDRDGCLKLIA
+539 EDDLWDREGCLKLIA
-554 QFESSKYRHER
+554 QFESSRYRNER
-565 KLLQEIKDAEER
+565 KLLQEIRDAEEH
-577 NDHELLLGLLKKK
+577 NDYELVLRLLKKK
-590 QIQAKKTKEKNF
+590 LMQVKNKIKNL

>member
-1 MAVYIPE
+1 MHFLAVYIPE

-25 ETVVLKKS
+25 EVVVLKKS

-53 SPDKQIF
+53 SPGKQIF

-65 NAGGNVFSFL
+65 SVGGNVFSFL
-75 MKQHGLSFPEAARM
+75 MKQEGLSFPEAARM

-99 VRTMSL
+99 VRTMSP

-130 ALLENASGKKAME
+130 ALLENRSGKKAME

-176 NKQSD
+176 KKQPD

-200 DRFRSRIIFPIFDVS
+200 DRFRSRIIFPIFDTS
-215 MQVIGFGGRVLD
+215 MQVIGFGGRVMD

-256 KCRESETVFIVEGY
+256 KCRESRTVFIVEGY
-270 FDLLALHQHGIQNSV
+270 FDLLALHQNGIQNSV

-297 QILRGFIGKS
+297 QALRGFIGKN
-307 GRVVL
+307 GKVVL

-343 PDGHD
+343 PVGHD

-357 AEPFTKLAAESKGVI
+357 AELFTSLAAESKGVI
-372 SFLIDCAVKKHLSAC
+372 SFLIDCAVKKH
-387 DAQAGG
+387 G

-398 KIHIISDMKAPLAA
+398 KIHIISDMKTPLAA
-412 INDNVARSLYVK
+412 INDNVARSLYIK
-424 ELAERIGIDETAV
+424 ELAECVGIDETAV
-437 LEKVREVSAGRS
+437 LEKVREVSAGRR

-454 PAADYVLQNNGNRLE
+454 PVADYVLKNNGNRLE
-469 RRIIAMMLQ
+469 TQIIAMMLQ

-483 PEVDNR
+483 PEVNNR
-489 GVLNLFEDNI
+489 GLLNLFEDNI
-499 LKSIGQFIL
+499 LKSIGEVIL
-508 KRKNRSVE
+508 KLKGSSGE

-529 KRSIIASLVM
+529 KRNIIASLAM
-539 GDDLWDRDGCLKLIA
+539 EDELWDRDECLKRIA
-554 QFESSKYRHER
+554 QFESSRYRHER

-577 NDHELLLGLLKKK
+577 NDHELLLRLLKKK
-590 QIQAKKTKEKNF
+590 RMQVKKTK

>member
-1 MAVYIPE
+1 LAVYIPE
-8 EKINDIKNSA
+8 EKINDIKNAA

-25 ETVVLKKS
+25 EVAVLKKS

-65 NAGGNVFSFL
+65 SAGGNVFSFL
-75 MKQHGLSFPEAARM
+75 MKQEGISFPEAVRM

-99 VRTMSL
+99 VQTMSP
-105 EQKRRISERE
+105 EQKRQISQRE

-130 ALLENASGKKAME
+130 ALLENTSGKTAME

-156 DFKLGYAPEGWD
+156 DFKIGYAPEGWD

-176 NKQSD
+176 KKQPD
-181 GLVEKS
+181 ELVEKS

-200 DRFRSRIIFPIFDVS
+200 DRFRSRIIFPIFDIS
-215 MQVIGFGGRVLD
+215 MQIIGFGGRVLD

-256 KCRESETVFIVEGY
+256 KCRESKTVFIVEGY

-297 QILRGFIGKS
+297 QILRGFIGKD
-307 GRVVL
+307 GRIVL
-312 VYDSDIAG
+312 VYDSDLAG

-335 VDASIVVL
+335 VDAAIVVL
-343 PDGHD
+343 PAGHD

-357 AEPFTKLAAESKGVI
+357 TEPFMNLAAESKGVI
-372 SFLIDCAVKKHLSAC
+372 SFLIDCAVKKH
-387 DAQAGG
+387 G

-398 KIHIISDMKAPLAA
+398 KIHIISDMKVSLSA
-412 INDNVARSLYVK
+412 IKDNVARSLYVK
-424 ELAERIGIDETAV
+424 ELAERIDIDEKAV
-437 LEKVREVSAGRS
+437 LEKVRQVSAGKS
-449 SDIAK
+449 SDIVK
-454 PAADYVLQNNGNRLE
+454 PAAYVFQNNGNRLE
-469 RRIIAMMLQ
+469 RQIIAMMLQ

-483 PEVDNR
+483 SEVDNR
-489 GVLNLFEDNI
+489 GLLNLFEDNI
-499 LKSIGQFIL
+499 LKSIGQSVL
-508 KRKNRSVE
+508 KLKDSSGE
-516 LASELMTIIDDKD
+516 PASELMSIIDDKD
-529 KRSIIASLVM
+529 KKSIIASLVM
-539 GDDLWDRDGCLKLIA
+539 EDDLWDREGCLKLIA
-554 QFESSKYRHER
+554 QFESSRYRNER
-565 KLLQEIKDAEER
+565 KLLQEIRDAEEH
-577 NDHELLLGLLKKK
+577 NDYELVLRLLKKK
-590 QIQAKKTKEKNF
+590 LMQVKNKIKNL

>member
-8 EKINDIKNSA
+8 EKINDIKNSS

-65 NAGGNVFSFL
+65 SAGGNVFSFL
-75 MKQHGLSFPEAARM
+75 MKQEGLSFPEAVRM
-89 LARRYGIDIP
+89 LARRCGIDIP
-99 VRTMSL
+99 VRTMSP

-115 SVLAINRQAMDFFRC
+115 SVLAINRQAMDFFRL
-130 ALLENASGKKAME
+130 ALLEKVSGKKAME

-156 DFKLGYAPEGWD
+156 GFKLGYAPEGWD
-168 NLAIYFSK
+168 TLAIYFSK
-176 NKQSD
+176 KKQPD

-200 DRFRSRIIFPIFDVS
+200 DRFRSRIIFPIFDIS

-249 GLHMAKG
+249 GLHITKE
-256 KCRESETVFIVEGY
+256 KCREIKTVFIVEGY
-270 FDLLALHQHGIQNSV
+270 FDLLALYQHGIQNSV

-297 QILRGFIGKS
+297 QILRGFIGKN

-320 IKAAQRSIEVFDKGY
+320 IKAAQRSIDVFDKGY

-343 PDGHD
+343 PAGHD

-357 AEPFTKLAAESKGVI
+357 AESFTSLAAESKGVI
-372 SFLIDCAVKKHLSAC
+372 SFLINCAVKMH
-387 DAQAGG
+387 G

-398 KIHIISDMKAPLAA
+398 KIHIISDMKVPLAA

-437 LEKVREVSAGRS
+437 LEKVREASAGRR

-454 PAADYVLQNNGNRLE
+454 PGADYVLQNNGNRLE

-478 FPEVL
+478 FPDVL
-483 PEVDNR
+483 SEVDNR
-489 GVLNLFEDNI
+489 GLLNLFEDNI

-508 KRKNRSVE
+508 QRKDRSGE

-539 GDDLWDRDGCLKLIA
+539 GDDLWDHDGCLKLIA
-554 QFESSKYRHER
+554 QFESSRYRHER
-565 KLLQEIKDAEER
+565 KLLQEIKDAEKR
-577 NDHELLLGLLKKK
+577 NDYELLFRLLKKK
-590 QIQAKKTKEKNF
+590 QMQAKKTK